1 MEQKMDYPTLYTT
14 AFSMVAQG
22 SKTTWANL
30 TETEREQLTAAA
42 VKDIGV
48 DAIENALIGTTLSD
62 KLIEALQED
71 HVADRNVLLKN
82 IGELL
87 LKTAMEHC
95 KEIIEETLEKVLP
108 AVAHERGEIS
118 EGALELQRLIADD
131 NRQRVEDMNSN
142 RGYRHG

>member
-1 MEQKMDYPTLYTT
+1 MEHKMDYPTLYTT

-30 TETEREQLTAAA
+30 TESEREQLTAAA

-48 DAIENALIGTTLSD
+48 DAIEDALIGTTLSD

-95 KEIIEETLEKVLP
+95 KEIIEEKLEEVLP
-108 AVAHERGEIS
+108 LVAQEQGLIS

-131 NRQRVEDMNSN
+131 NRQRARDM
-142 RGYRHG
+142 RI

>member
-30 TETEREQLTAAA
+30 TEAEREELTAAA
-42 VKDIGV
+42 IEDIGM
-48 DAIENALIGTTLSD
+48 DAIEDIYLNDTFKN
-62 KLIEALQED
+62 KLVEALQED
-71 HVADRNVLLKN
+71 HIADRNVLLKDM
-82 IGELL
+82 GELL
-87 LKTAMEHC
+87 LTIAIKGC
-95 KEIIEETLEKVLP
+95 REIIEETLEKVLP

-131 NRQRVEDMNSN
+131 NRQRAADMNSYN
-142 RGYRHG
+142 RKGY

>member
-1 MEQKMDYPTLYTT
+1 MEHKMDYPTLYTT

-30 TETEREQLTAAA
+30 TESEREQLTAAA

-48 DAIENALIGTTLSD
+48 DAIENALIGATLSD

-71 HVADRNVLLKN
+71 HLADRNVLLKN

-87 LKTAMEHC
+87 LKTAIEHC
-95 KEIIEETLEKVLP
+95 REIIEEKLGEALTL
-108 AVAHERGEIS
+108 VAHERGEIS

-131 NRQRVEDMNSN
+131 NRQRVRDM
-142 RGYRHG
+142 RI

>member
-1 MEQKMDYPTLYTT
+1 MEHKMDYPTLYTT

-30 TETEREQLTAAA
+30 TESEREQLTAAA

-48 DAIENALIGTTLSD
+48 DAIEDALIGATLSD

-71 HVADRNVLLKN
+71 HLADRNVLLKN

-87 LKTAMEHC
+87 LKTAIEHC
-95 KEIIEETLEKVLP
+95 REIIEEKLGEALTL
-108 AVAHERGEIS
+108 VAHERGEIS

-131 NRQRVEDMNSN
+131 NRQRVRDM
-142 RGYRHG
+142 RI